1 MRKSSTSIFAQ
12 LDKKAEAEELR
23 RLTGRVD
30 LCVSLEHIKE
40 VEQKIM
46 PKVENFRAELK
57 TFYDENQQHRN
68 ILLRFDEVML
78 EKASKFAIEQVYNHF
93 NK

>member
-1 MRKSSTSIFAQ
+1 MRKNSTSIFTL
-12 LDKKAEAEELR
+12 LDKKAESEELR

-46 PKVENFRAELK
+46 PKVESFRSELK
-57 TFYDENQQHRN
+57 SFYEEN
-68 ILLRFDEVML
+68 
-78 EKASKFAIEQVYNHF
+78 
-93 NK
+93 

>member
-1 MRKSSTSIFAQ
+1 MRKNSTSIFTL
-12 LDKKAEAEELR
+12 LDKKAESEELR

-46 PKVENFRAELK
+46 PKVESFRSELK
-57 TFYDENQQHRN
+57 AFYEEN
-68 ILLRFDEVML
+68 
-78 EKASKFAIEQVYNHF
+78 
-93 NK
+93 